1 MKSSSSWECKSR
13 NLLLLE
19 NEKVEVFLSERMK
32 KSSSSW
38 ERSLPLHEN
47 EKQWPVKMRL
57 LLLLC
62 SSVLGTGNKLHPA
75 CWPSRKMS
83 PNALLAIQMCWNCV
97 CVVWHTCDSHTKV
110 STNTG
115 SITQGLGRPTFLTFS
130 TYFLGPLIFSPR
142 VATSYFTLNI
152 AKNPLAVHQ
161 ISVVEVDW

>member
-13 NLLLLE
+13 NLLILE
-19 NEKVEVFLSERMK
+19 NEKDEVFLSERMK

-38 ERSLPLHEN
+38 ERSLPTHEN
-47 EKQWPVKMRL
+47 EKQWPVEMRL

-83 PNALLAIQMCWNCV
+83 PNALPAIQMCWNCV
-97 CVVWHTCDSHTKV
+97 CVVWQTCDSHTKV

-115 SITQGLGRPTFLTFS
+115 STTQVLGRPTFLTFS
-130 TYFLGPLIFSPR
+130 TYFLGPLIFFSTCGNLIFYIEYCKKSIELSIR
-142 VATSYFTLNI
+142 FL
-152 AKNPLAVHQ
+152 L
-161 ISVVEVDW
+161 